1 MVSQAEAQA
10 LLRVAMTNPEA
21 DFRSGQWEA
30 IDHIVNQR
38 GKVLCIQRTGWGKSM
53 VYFVAAKLMRAQ
65 GHGVTLIVS
74 PLLALMRNQIEAANR
89 LQLNALTINSTN
101 TDDWD
106 AVRRALLADRADLLL
121 ISPERLANDAFVTG
135 VLQPI
140 AARIGMLVIDEAHCI
155 SDWGHDFRPDYR
167 RIGQVIERLPNN
179 IAVLATTATANH
191 RVERDVGAQ
200 LGDNVKVQR
209 GPLMRSS
216 LALQVMQ
223 IPSTAD
229 RLAWLADRIPALPGS
244 GIVYTLTTRDAER
257 VAAWLRQNG
266 IEAHAYHSDI
276 EGVERERLEQALL
289 ANEVKC
295 LVATT
300 ALGMGYDKPDLTFVI
315 HYQTPGNVV
324 AYYQQVGRAGRAI
337 PLAYGVLLS
346 GEEEARINGFFRDAA
361 FPPEYQVKLILSA
374 LDEAEDGMRVRD
386 LERTVN
392 LRSSQI
398 EKVLKLLVVE
408 PYSPVIRIDGKWF
421 RTPNPF
427 AMDRER
433 IAHLT
438 QQRELEWEQ
447 MQEYVAN
454 RCCSMQFLATAL
466 DDSTGGPCGRCAF
479 CLQRPVLPIE
489 TERPTLVAAR
499 RFVLHSEMPLALK
512 KQWELTAL
520 KHYALQFGWSGLK
533 IPHHLRGQDGRVLSR
548 WGEPVW
554 GALVAEG
561 KAAGRFDD
569 KLVEATVDLVQH
581 RWPDAAKARWVTCI
595 PSLRHPE
602 LVPDF
607 ARRLAE
613 ALGLPFLEAVKKVR
627 ETDPQ
632 KQMENRFYQC
642 NNLDGA
648 FVVDPELCYCDP
660 VLLVD
665 DAVDSAWTLTLASV
679 LLREAGVN
687 AVVPFA
693 LASTAAK

>member
-1 MVSQAEAQA
+1 MVSQTEAQA
-10 LLRVAMTNPEA
+10 LLRVAMMNTEA
-21 DFRSGQWEA
+21 GFRDGQWEA
-30 IDHIVNQR
+30 IDHIVNRR
-38 GKVLCIQRTGWGKSM
+38 GKALCIQRTGWGKSM
-53 VYFVAAKLMRAQ
+53 VYFVSAKLMRAQ
-65 GHGVTLIVS
+65 GYGVTLIIS

-101 TDDWD
+101 VEHWD
-106 AVRRALLADRADLLL
+106 AVRRELLADRADLLL
-121 ISPERLANDAFVTG
+121 ISPERLANDEFVAK

-167 RIGQVIERLPNN
+167 RIGQVLEHLPNN
-179 IAVLATTATANH
+179 IAVLATTATANS
-191 RVERDVGAQ
+191 RVEQDVGSQ
-200 LGDNVKVQR
+200 LGDNVQVQR
-209 GPLMRSS
+209 GPLMRDS
-216 LALQVMQ
+216 LALQVIKM
-223 IPSTAD
+223 PSTAD
-229 RLAWLADRIPALPGS
+229 RLAWLADCLPNLPGS
-244 GIVYTLTTRDAER
+244 GIIYTLTTRDAER
-257 VAAWLRQNG
+257 VALWLRQNS
-266 IEAHAYHSDI
+266 INAYAYHSDI
-276 EGVERERLEQALL
+276 DSEKRERLENALY
-289 ANEVKC
+289 ANALKC
-295 LVATT
+295 LVATS

-337 PLAYGVLLS
+337 PLAYGVMLS
-346 GEEEARINGFFRDAA
+346 GAEDDRINRFFRDAA
-361 FPPEYQVKLILSA
+361 FPPESQVKLILNA
-374 LDEAEDGMRVRD
+374 LEAADDGLKVRD
-386 LERTVN
+386 LERAVN

-408 PYSPVIRIDGKWF
+408 PQSPVIRIDGAWF
-421 RTPNPF
+421 RTPNPY

-438 QQRELEWEQ
+438 RQRELEWAQ
-447 MQEYVAN
+447 MQEYVAS

-466 DDSTGGPCGRCAF
+466 DDNTGGACGRCAF
-479 CLQRPVLPIE
+479 CLQQSVLPLE
-489 TERPTLVAAR
+489 VEPTTLIAAR
-499 RFVLHSEMPLALK
+499 RFVRHSEMPLQLK
-512 KQWELTAL
+512 KQWDITAFG
-520 KHYALQFGWSGLK
+520 KYARHFGWAGLN

-554 GALVAEG
+554 GALVADG
-561 KAAGRFDD
+561 KSLGRFDD
-569 KLVEATVDLVQH
+569 KLVGAAVELVTQ

-613 ALGLPFLEAVKKVR
+613 ALGLPFREVIRKVR

-642 NNLDGA
+642 SNLDGA
-648 FVVDPELCYCDP
+648 FAVDPVLCYCDP

-693 LASTAAK
+693 LASTMAK

>member
-1 MVSQAEAQA
+1 MVSQNEAQA
-10 LLRVAMTNPEA
+10 LLRIAMTNPDA

-65 GHGVTLIVS
+65 GHGVTLIIS
-74 PLLALMRNQIEAANR
+74 PLLALMRNQIEAASR
-89 LQLNALTINSTN
+89 LKLKALTINSTN
-101 TDDWD
+101 PKDWNT
-106 AVRRALLADRADLLL
+106 VRQELLANRADLLL
-121 ISPERLANDAFVTG
+121 ISPERLANDEFVTG

-140 AARIGMLVIDEAHCI
+140 AARIGMLVVDEAHCI

-167 RIGQVIERLPNN
+167 RIGQVLERLPNN

-209 GPLMRSS
+209 GPLMRDS

-223 IPSTAD
+223 MPSTAD
-229 RLAWLADRIPALPGS
+229 RLAWMADRIPALPGS

-257 VAAWLRQNG
+257 VASWLRQNG
-266 IEAHAYHSDI
+266 IDAHAYYSDI
-276 EGVERERLEQALL
+276 DDVERERLEQALL
-289 ANEVKC
+289 SNKVKC

-346 GEEEARINGFFRDAA
+346 GEEDSRINGFFRGAA
-361 FPPEYQVKLILSA
+361 FPPERQVELILSA
-374 LDEAEDGMRVRD
+374 LDDAQNGMRVRD
-386 LERTVN
+386 LERAVN
-392 LRSSQI
+392 LRPSQI

-408 PYSPVIRIDGKWF
+408 PRSPVICIGGEWF

-427 AMDRER
+427 AMDHER

-466 DDSTGGPCGRCAF
+466 DDSTSGQCGRCAF
-479 CLQRPVLPIE
+479 CLQRPVLPTE
-489 TERPTLVAAR
+489 TEHPTLISAR
-499 RFVLHSEMPLALK
+499 RFVRQSEMPLQLK

-520 KHYALQFGWSGLK
+520 GHYAAQFGWRGLN

-554 GALVAEG
+554 GAFVADG

-569 KLVEATVDLVQH
+569 KLVEATVELVTH

-613 ALGLPFLEAVKKVR
+613 ALGLPFREAVKKVR

-648 FVVDPELCYCDP
+648 FVVDIDLCYCDP

-665 DAVDSAWTLTLASV
+665 DAVDSAWTLTLASI